1 MLAAARR
8 PSHAY
13 LFTGPAPEAKRA
25 AAIAFAAALL
35 CEAPRPDGDACGACV
50 TCRAVAGPGHPDLR
64 LWDVPEGEKTFKVDH
79 VRELISAVGRKP
91 FSRPRQV
98 HVLGNL
104 DAVNPAGANALLKTL
119 EEPPPTTTLVLLASD
134 LEGVLPTIVS
144 RCQLVSFGAE
154 AAQGGTAEAP
164 PLPPPGGALAWTD
177 ALAGKP
183 AEELVARLEALVRWL
198 ADVALVAAC
207 AEAGQAPPLHQL
219 RHPERLAEA
228 QGLADAA
235 SVATWLARVEA
246 VEAAREALGRHGNAR
261 LVLDRLAR
269 RLAG

>member
-1 MLAAARR
+1 M
-8 PSHAY
+8 
-13 LFTGPAPEAKRA
+13 
-25 AAIAFAAALL
+25 
-35 CEAPRPDGDACGACV
+35 
-50 TCRAVAGPGHPDLR
+50 GPGHPDLR
-64 LWDVPEGEKTFKVDH
+64 LWDVPEGEKTFKVEQ
-79 VRELISAVGRKP
+79 VRELIGAVGRKP

-119 EEPPPTTTLVLLASD
+119 EEPPPTTTLVLLAAD

-154 AAQGGTAEAP
+154 AAPAPTAEAP
-164 PLPPPGGALAWTD
+164 PLPRPGGTLAWTD
-177 ALAGKP
+177 ELAGKP
-183 AEELVARLEALVRWL
+183 ADDLQARLQALLAWV

-207 AEAGQAPPLHQL
+207 AEAGQAPPVQRL
-219 RHPERLAEA
+219 RHPDRLAEA

-235 SVATWLARVEA
+235 PVGTWLARAQA
-246 VEAAREALGRHGNAR
+246 VEEARDALARHANAR